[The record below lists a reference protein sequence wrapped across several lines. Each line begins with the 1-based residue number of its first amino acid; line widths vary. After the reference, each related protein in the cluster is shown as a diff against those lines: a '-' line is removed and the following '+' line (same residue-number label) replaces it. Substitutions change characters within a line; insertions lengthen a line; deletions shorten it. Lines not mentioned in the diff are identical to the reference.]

1 MSNFFLQ
8 TKKFEKTQK
17 RRLYLIGPK
26 SIRFCLTNSRPN
38 SLLIVWKIDFLIEW
52 KKQTDKIFLSLN
64 RLLPKN
70 MCFLS
75 VPKLVYIG
83 SGYQRN
89 AKSSRFTPH
98 KLRVWFSLDKK
109 EWQNSYSHRRY
120 FNLLSRYFFIAY
132 VFARVEVVIISMYI
146 CAKYNRNIL
155 QV

>member
-1 MSNFFLQ
+1 MSNFFFLQ

-98 KLRVWFSLDKK
+98 KLRVWFSLHKK
-109 EWQNSYSHRRY
+109 SDRIRTHIAGIFIY
-120 FNLLSRYFFIAY
+120 FRSFFIAY
-132 VFARVEVVIISMYI
+132 VFARVEVVIILNVYL
-146 CAKYNRNIL
+146 R
-155 QV
+155 